1 MCVWVCVLWVA
12 PVLVMVGRVAFRIYW
27 KVLSYYNNHEIKVH
41 LKFIELFYG
50 GIIGCDLMTI
60 TLATWQPCGCY
71 ATWQSCGCYT
81 ITGILGVLSH
91 GSHVDIRHH
100 MRAMLITMSHGSHV
114 DTWCHMTTGHLTVV
128 CTQSLIIIPHKR
140 ERLHM
145 EDFKTTI
152 YSLISTYTTW
162 AWTYIYQL

>member
-1 MCVWVCVLWVA
+1 M
-12 PVLVMVGRVAFRIYW
+12 
-27 KVLSYYNNHEIKVH
+27 
-41 LKFIELFYG
+41 G
-50 GIIGCDLMTI
+50 GIIGYGLMTI

-71 ATWQSCGCYT
+71 ATWQSCGCYM

-91 GSHVDIRHH
+91 GSHVDIWHHMRAMLIYDITWEPCWYMTSHESHVDIRHH
-100 MRAMLITMSHGSHV
+100 MRAMLIIMSKSIYSCYV
-114 DTWCHMTTGHLTVV
+114 TWQPCWYICHMTTGHLTVV

-140 ERLHM
+140 EKLHM

-152 YSLISTYTTW
+152 YGLISTCTTW